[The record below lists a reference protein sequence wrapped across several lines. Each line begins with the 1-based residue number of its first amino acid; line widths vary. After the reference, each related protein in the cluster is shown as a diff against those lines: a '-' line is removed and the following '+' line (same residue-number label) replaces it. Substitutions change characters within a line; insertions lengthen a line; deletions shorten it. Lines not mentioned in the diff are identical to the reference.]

1 MEKFTKFQSIYK
13 EITGDNINWA
23 DLPENLREV
32 FLNSSGLNAQEVA
45 KLPKNIRIAYLISQK
60 PPDNVI
66 LDKIKKRLTFYE
78 DKYGTSSEN
87 FYRKHHNSETIFD
100 GDREQVRDFLLWHDD
115 YERYLELK
123 NAIR

>member
-13 EITGDNINWA
+13 EITGDNINWG
-23 DLPENLREV
+23 DLSENLREV

-45 KLPKNIRIAYLISQK
+45 KLPKNIRVAYLISHK

-66 LDKIKKRLTFYE
+66 LDTIKKRLTSYE
-78 DKYGTSSEN
+78 DKYGISSEN
-87 FYRKHHNSETIFD
+87 FYRKHHNSETMFD